1 MWIVE
6 NVNGD
11 LDSNGQAPNKP
22 PNKPYKIYTHKHT
35 ILSIISE
42 DRAHLQ
48 TYVWIPWNARH
59 PELTMLFMDDFSTL
73 EVILQTRDSESGKI
87 NYVFSYKLNELGILS
102 YHLCPA

>member
-42 DRAHLQ
+42 DRATFKLMFECRE
-48 TYVWIPWNARH
+48 IP
-59 PELTMLFMDDFSTL
+59 ETL
-73 EVILQTRDSESGKI
+73 S
-87 NYVFSYKLNELGILS
+87 
-102 YHLCPA
+102 